1 MQIALAAFSAIGTM
15 AAAKQQQA
23 MYNEQAAQAKIQGR
37 TQAIQYKQQGADV
50 LRNMNETLA
59 MTTAR
64 AGQFGDPTLG
74 SALALQKF
82 ALKEGYGEYGTS
94 IDNSELA
101 LAGAAA
107 QASIYRQAG
116 RTARMTGYVQA
127 AGTMGEGINR
137 QMSLSAA

>member
-23 MYNEQAAQAKIQGR
+23 MYNEQAAQANIQGR

-82 ALKEGYGEYGTS
+82 ALSEGYGEYGTS

>member
-1 MQIALAAFSAIGTM
+1 MQIALAAFSAIGQM

-74 SALALQKF
+74 SALSLQKF
-82 ALKEGYGEYGTS
+82 ALSEGYGEYGTS

>member
-82 ALKEGYGEYGTS
+82 ALSEGYGEYGTS

-127 AGTMGEGINR
+127 AGTMGEGIDR
-137 QMSLSAA
+137 QMSLS

>member
-82 ALKEGYGEYGTS
+82 ALSEGYGEYGTS

>member
-82 ALKEGYGEYGTS
+82 ALSEGYGEYGTS

-116 RTARMTGYVQA
+116 RTARLTGYVQA

-137 QMSLSAA
+137 QMSLGAA

>member
-1 MQIALAAFSAIGTM
+1 MQIALAAFTAIGTM

-82 ALKEGYGEYGTS
+82 ALSEGYGEYGTS

>member
-50 LRNMNETLA
+50 LRNINETLA

-82 ALKEGYGEYGTS
+82 ALSEGYGEYGTS

-116 RTARMTGYVQA
+116 RTARLTGYVQA

-137 QMSLSAA
+137 QMSLGAA